1 MPLDPQIAAFLDFVN
16 AAPSMATMTPAEA
29 RAAFR
34 TMCVD
39 LRKPE
44 TLEPVGS
51 VQDAQVAGAE
61 GDLAARIYRPQGAG
75 AVPTLALFHGGGFVI
90 GDLDTHDAMARAICA
105 GANVCVVSVD
115 YRLAP
120 EATYPAAAHDA
131 IAATTH
137 IRERLDQYGGSEV
150 LAVGGDSAGGN
161 LSAVA
166 AQQVDGL
173 AAQFLIYPAVDVLG
187 DYQSRAE
194 NAEGY
199 FLDMETMAWFINH
212 YAPALPDEAT
222 LSPIGGSLAGL
233 PPAVVLTAQY
243 DPLRDE
249 GASYAAALA
258 GAGVHVVHRDYPG
271 MIHGFMDMD
280 AISEAAKPARDDGIA
295 QFANLIHPAS

>member
-1 MPLDPQIAAFLDFVN
+1 MPLDTQIKAFLDFVN
-16 AAPSMATMTPAEA
+16 TAPSMATLTPAEA
-29 RAAFR
+29 RATFR

-44 TLEPVGS
+44 TLVPVSS
-51 VQDAQVAGAE
+51 VTHDRVAGAE
-61 GDLAARIYRPQGAG
+61 GELSARVYRPEREG

-120 EATYPAAAHDA
+120 EAAHPAAAHDA
-131 IAATTH
+131 VSATEN
-137 IRERLDQYGGSEV
+137 IKSRLGEFGGNDV

-166 AQQVDGL
+166 AQNVADL
-173 AAQFLIYPAVDVLG
+173 AAQFLIYPVVDVLG
-187 DYQSRAE
+187 EYPSRVD

-199 FLDMETMAWFINH
+199 FLDVETMAWFINH
-212 YAPALPDEAT
+212 YAPALPDDVT
-222 LSPIGGSLAGL
+222 LSPIRGDLRGTA
-233 PPAVVLTAQY
+233 PAVVLTAEF

-249 GASYAAALA
+249 GVAYADALA
-258 GAGVHVVHRDYPG
+258 RADVPVVHRQYPG

-280 AISEAAKPARDDGIA
+280 AISDAARIARDDGIA
-295 QFANLIHPAS
+295 EFAKLVHP